1 MTDDEFI
8 TEADHIL
15 QRRIDAQHDA
25 DLDLIESGAAAAR
38 QLLADLERHRDEQP
52 DKLAE
57 MRSQA
62 DTERDWTRIHEPWS
76 STLGAIP
83 SYRTDGETAE
93 LHGILSMPSIAA
105 KEIWGCRLAF
115 DVASSDRPA
124 NDIVQ
129 DYFGDIRDTD
139 HLMLVFAAAID
150 TLADHVIKPM
160 LQVVEERGGDYEMR
174 TRLAD
179 AARNAWAT
187 RIGKVSE

>member
-1 MTDDEFI
+1 MTDDE
-8 TEADHIL
+8 IL
-15 QRRIDAQHDA
+15 AKANDIAKQHDA
-25 DLDLIESGAAAAR
+25 DLNLIESGAAAAR

-62 DTERDWTRIHEPWS
+62 DTERDWARINEPWS
-76 STLGAIP
+76 ATLGAIP
-83 SYRTDGETAE
+83 SYRSDGDMTE
-93 LHGILSMPSIAA
+93 LHGVLSMPSIAA

-129 DYFGDIRDTD
+129 DYFSDIRNPD

-150 TLADHVIKPM
+150 TLADYVIKPM
-160 LQVVEERGGDYEMR
+160 LDVVEQRGGDYEMR
-174 TRLAD
+174 VRLAD
-179 AARNAWAT
+179 AARNAWTT
-187 RIGKVSE
+187 RIGEQKGPEA

>member
-1 MTDDEFI
+1 MTDDDFI
-8 TEADHIL
+8 SEADRITR
-15 QRRIDAQHDA
+15 RRIDAQHDA

-52 DKLAE
+52 DKLAD
-57 MRSQA
+57 MRAQA
-62 DTERDWTRIHEPWS
+62 DTERDWARINEPWS
-76 STLGAIP
+76 ATLGAIP

-93 LHGILSMPSIAA
+93 LHGVLSMPSIAA
-105 KEIWGCRLAF
+105 KEIWACRLAF

-124 NDIVQ
+124 NDIVME
-129 DYFGDIRDTD
+129 YFTDIRDTD

-187 RIGKVSE
+187 RIGTVSE